1 MVAQWVKDK
10 YSCIRCHTPIMQAG
24 PRSAIGRATD
34 S

>member
-1 MVAQWVKDK
+1 MWDLISVVPGHCLFS
-10 YSCIRCHTPIMQAG
+10 YIFLAG